1 MRCPEVRERL
11 DDFVDGHLA
20 PDDVADLKRHLG
32 GCEGCRE
39 EERELR
45 DLLSRASSLKV
56 ETAPARDLWPGIRD
70 RIERRG
76 VAAFFNAESRSI
88 WRTGAALAATVL
100 IAAVIATVFYRMGQ
114 GSATELTSPLMQPMT
129 VSDPETSSR
138 LVRDEFDEAR
148 LELRGWLEHHRES
161 LPPETLKN
169 VEDNL
174 RIIDDSVSEIQV
186 ALDQNPASPGLNRM
200 LLAAYRREVELLQRV
215 NAWYARM

>member
-1 MRCPEVRERL
+1 MRCTEVRERL
-11 DDFVDGHLA
+11 DDFVDGHLE
-20 PDDVADLKRHLG
+20 PDDVADLKRHLA

-56 ETAPARDLWPGIRD
+56 EAAPTRDLWPGISD

-76 VAAFFNAESRSI
+76 VAAFFNAESWSS

-100 IAAVIATVFYRMGQ
+100 IVAVIATVFYRMGQ
-114 GSATELTSPLMQPMT
+114 GSAPGTASSPIQPMT
-129 VSDPETSSR
+129 ASNQETSSQ
-138 LVRDEFDEAR
+138 VVQDEFDEAR

-161 LPPETLKN
+161 LPPETLQN

-174 RIIDDSVSEIQV
+174 KIIDDSVAEIQV